1 MDQAYVL
8 TKNLTESTFLVAL
21 RVCAYTLGFT
31 KPLSA
36 MLQVTSMDVID
47 GYKHIELVKEQLKTL
62 RKNCDKTFIDEVW
75 RSCQILAATA
85 EIDLIPPR
93 RCGRQT
99 KRNNVPSTSTEEYY
113 KLAVFIPTLDHLISE
128 LESRFSRIHEHA
140 TQGMFLIPDNLSS
153 MTIAEKDNVC
163 KAFEWALP
171 SPLTFSQEV
180 DLWKTKWQTPGI
192 HVPNTLAESL
202 ESCDNRLFPN
212 IYTCLHLLMVSPV
225 STAVVECSHSALK
238 IVKSK
243 MQSTMREG
251 RLNALMMLYV
261 HKDIKLN
268 YNKIIAIYA
277 NKFPCRMRFSNPL
290 EAK

>member
-1 MDQAYVL
+1 
-8 TKNLTESTFLVAL
+8 
-21 RVCAYTLGFT
+21 
-31 KPLSA
+31 
-36 MLQVTSMDVID
+36 MLQGTSMDVID

-62 RKNCDKTFIDEVW
+62 HKNCDKTFIDEVW

-99 KRNNVPSTSTEEYY
+99 KRNNVPSTSTEEYC

-128 LESRFSRIHEHA
+128 LGCRFSRIHEHA

-180 DLWKTKWQTPGI
+180 DLWKTK
-192 HVPNTLAESL
+192 
-202 ESCDNRLFPN
+202 
-212 IYTCLHLLMVSPV
+212 
-225 STAVVECSHSALK
+225 
-238 IVKSK
+238 
-243 MQSTMREG
+243 
-251 RLNALMMLYV
+251 
-261 HKDIKLN
+261 
-268 YNKIIAIYA
+268 
-277 NKFPCRMRFSNPL
+277 
-290 EAK
+290 